1 MTRLTSSA
9 GAPRADGAFRSER
22 RGLLTFRE
30 AATWLNQSED
40 KVRRMHAAG
49 RLTALRVGERSWR
62 VPATEVDRLLAQAE
76 EGDGHGD
83 GAADRATWL
92 TQAARLRRE
101 LEALRRRLTA
111 VVVEVE
117 EALEGL
123 PDGDRSDRE
132 AGR

>member
-1 MTRLTSSA
+1 
-9 GAPRADGAFRSER
+9 
-22 RGLLTFRE
+22 LTFRE